1 MATSRLSLTLCCPI
15 YSPRTRGRS
24 DNSNVA
30 SSSIID
36 PAITRFDIFFSV
48 GLSVPAAPFLEAARY
63 RACASRL
70 EAARYRACASRRA
83 CVPYGCGLSAL
94 RFARSRSP
102 HHELDEVAEPAA
114 KSPLVV
120 VPGEYFHHTIP
131 NRVRERSIDDR

>member
-1 MATSRLSLTLCCPI
+1 MQMGFDLSLRRLRFLILTHLF
-15 YSPRTRGRS
+15 
-24 DNSNVA
+24 
-30 SSSIID
+30 
-36 PAITRFDIFFSV
+36 TRFA
-48 GLSVPAAPFLEAARY
+48 LLEAARYRACASRLEAARY

-94 RFARSRSP
+94 RFARSRSR

-114 KSPLVV
+114 KPPLVV